1 MRGAYLG
8 VHVRHESG
16 ADLAGLS
23 LADIH
28 LLDVQLVRLLVLIRL
43 DHLADAHVDEL
54 LDALGGLGGL
64 VCHRA
69 NGDARGGR
77 ARGAARRRAQGR
89 GGGEGVHG
97 AEGES
102 HREWSVACAT
112 TSVERYPTPP
122 FHEVS
127 DLSGRKKTC
136 REKRFSRRVARLA
149 SDSKG
154 VCFLS
159 RAKAAPVESLS
170 PQHPMKLNQLFTGGA
185 SVSIR

>member
-64 VCHRA
+64 VGHRA

-77 ARGAARRRAQGR
+77 ARGAARRR
-89 GGGEGVHG
+89 GEGVHG

-127 DLSGRKKTC
+127 DLSAGR
-136 REKRFSRRVARLA
+136 RLVAKSAFR
-149 SDSKG
+149 
-154 VCFLS
+154 
-159 RAKAAPVESLS
+159 
-170 PQHPMKLNQLFTGGA
+170 GA
-185 SVSIR
+185 SRGWRRTLRAFVF

>member
-28 LLDVQLVRLLVLIRL
+28 LLDVQLVRLLVLVRL

-64 VCHRA
+64 VGHRA
-69 NGDARGGR
+69 HGDARGGR
-77 ARGAARRRAQGR
+77 ARGAARHRAQGR
-89 GGGEGVHG
+89 GGGDGVHG

-102 HREWSVACAT
+102 HRAGVGG
-112 TSVERYPTPP
+112 V
-122 FHEVS
+122 
-127 DLSGRKKTC
+127 C
-136 REKRFSRRVARLA
+136 RDKCPSFVFEQSSPRNFLGRVAR
-149 SDSKG
+149 
-154 VCFLS
+154 
-159 RAKAAPVESLS
+159 AAARRGETRSS
-170 PQHPMKLNQLFTGGA
+170 P
-185 SVSIR
+185 SVF

>member
-64 VCHRA
+64 VGHRA
-69 NGDARGGR
+69 NGDARGPIDEKLPFF
-77 ARGAARRRAQGR
+77 R
-89 GGGEGVHG
+89 GGEF
-97 AEGES
+97 
-102 HREWSVACAT
+102 
-112 TSVERYPTPP
+112 VETN
-122 FHEVS
+122 VS
-127 DLSGRKKTC
+127 WR
-136 REKRFSRRVARLA
+136 RFPSRR
-149 SDSKG
+149 
-154 VCFLS
+154 
-159 RAKAAPVESLS
+159 
-170 PQHPMKLNQLFTGGA
+170 T
-185 SVSIR
+185 

>member
-64 VCHRA
+64 VGHRA
-69 NGDARGGR
+69 HGDARGGR

-127 DLSGRKKTC
+127 DLSAGR
-136 REKRFSRRVARLA
+136 RLVAKSAFR
-149 SDSKG
+149 
-154 VCFLS
+154 
-159 RAKAAPVESLS
+159 
-170 PQHPMKLNQLFTGGA
+170 GA
-185 SVSIR
+185 SRGWRRTLRAFVF